1 MSALDALAVRNH
13 SFADRGGHLGATV
26 MPTLGLGIVT
36 CLDPRVDPAAFLGLE
51 LGEAMVLRNAGGR
64 VSDRVIADLSFTT
77 FMAQLMSGGG
87 TGIEIAV
94 IHHTGC
100 GTGFLADDDFRT
112 SYSLH
117 TGYDSIGLAAEAVS
131 DPESTVK
138 TDTRLLLTH
147 PLLPD
152 ALRVS
157 GHVYDLD
164 AGLVRT
170 VVATTV
176 RGSLRPSSQNADAGP
191 SHTGTA
197 TAGPATGGA
206 A

>member
-1 MSALDALAVRNH
+1 MSALDTLVIRN
-13 SFADRGGHLGATV
+13 RGFSDARGHIGATL
-26 MPTLGLGIVT
+26 MPALGLGIVT

-64 VSDRVIADLSFTT
+64 VTDRVIADLAFTT
-77 FMAQLMSGGG
+77 FMAQLMSASG
-87 TGIEIAV
+87 TRIDIAV

-112 SYSLH
+112 SFSQR
-117 TGYDSIGLAAEAVS
+117 TGYDPVELAAEAVT
-131 DPESTVK
+131 DPELTVK
-138 TDTRLLLTH
+138 ADARVLLTH

-164 AGLVRT
+164 TGLMRT
-170 VVATTV
+170 VVPVTRRV
-176 RGSLRPSSQNADAGP
+176 PDQ
-191 SHTGTA
+191 
-197 TAGPATGGA
+197 TAGAAAPMSQSSEGA